1 MPGFQYSTI
10 AGCAV
15 LATLIAIHLGIRVV
29 IATAL
34 VLYALTPFLFPRK
47 KKPRYKSGV
56 KTPFSVGG
64 DGCLPVQCV
73 LKQAPKTGFAT
84 HCSVLTKVIGG
95 RGENFRRPGWH
106 RPHRPKKQLSYC
118 FY

>member
-47 KKPRYKSGV
+47 KNP
-56 KTPFSVGG
+56 
-64 DGCLPVQCV
+64 
-73 LKQAPKTGFAT
+73 AT
-84 HCSVLTKVIGG
+84 RAG
-95 RGENFRRPGWH
+95 
-106 RPHRPKKQLSYC
+106 
-118 FY
+118 